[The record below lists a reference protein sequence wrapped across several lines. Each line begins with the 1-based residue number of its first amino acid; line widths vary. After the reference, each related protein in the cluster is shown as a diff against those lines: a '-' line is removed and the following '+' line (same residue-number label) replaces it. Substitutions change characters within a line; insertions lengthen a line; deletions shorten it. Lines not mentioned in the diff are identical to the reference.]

1 MSYYA
6 CLYVQKLK
14 WHILILFEIF
24 SAFLPFHHLLLFE
37 LIYRGNEDTTG
48 QILKSFWPTLEELES
63 RRISPFEDSLGT
75 REFPARTNLTEPIPM
90 PSVPAEPV

>member
-14 WHILILFEIF
+14 WHILILFKIF

-48 QILKSFWPTLEELES
+48 QILKSF
-63 RRISPFEDSLGT
+63 
-75 REFPARTNLTEPIPM
+75 
-90 PSVPAEPV
+90 